1 MHQQILIATCSIQD
15 TKLSALKG
23 TKKLKIRLNSNLKSD
38 TCISFLMLHSKLP
51 KNQLKTTELCCP
63 TMFMGDVL
71 ESNVAQFSGEGFT
84 TLKSRH

>member
-1 MHQQILIATCSIQD
+1 MEEFFRIIILIKKLMHQQILIATCSIQD

-51 KNQLKTTELCCP
+51 KN
-63 TMFMGDVL
+63 
-71 ESNVAQFSGEGFT
+71 
-84 TLKSRH
+84 